1 MRSSSR
7 ADDGAAAVEF
17 ALVVPLLVLILAG
30 VVDFGYRYQQHIQYT
45 NAAIQGARTMSL
57 GSTQGE
63 ATTAARDSAGNSGAQ
78 VSFSPVSCTAGSP
91 ITVTISATKDTL
103 TSLFGSTF
111 TVSGKAEVQCE

>member
-45 NAAIQGARTMSL
+45 NAAMQGARTMSL
-57 GSTQGE
+57 GSAQSA
-63 ATTAARDSAGNSGAQ
+63 ATSAARDSADNSGAQ
-78 VSFSPVSCTAGSP
+78 VTFSPASCTAGSP
-91 ITVTISATKDTL
+91 VTVTISATKNAL
-103 TSLFGSTF
+103 TGLFGSTF
-111 TVSGKAEVQCE
+111 TVSGKAQVQCE